1 MDLIS
6 FYVIWHYLECFSGN
20 LMGFLPSFNYIS
32 FFFSSNGMQLWFP
45 EIVNRSSGAEN
56 NSSTVCEIL
65 SVPVEQP
72 NVTETLVNIF
82 NF

>member
-1 MDLIS
+1 
-6 FYVIWHYLECFSGN
+6 
-20 LMGFLPSFNYIS
+20 
-32 FFFSSNGMQLWFP
+32 MQLWFP

-72 NVTETLVNIF
+72 NVTETLVIMNIF
-82 NF
+82 